1 MTRRFYEDE
10 NQNERFIRIYQN
22 RMYCSHGIPNFNPC
36 ICCREECREKIERE
50 FRGENFTF
58 FKDQYDRDTHSFDSE
73 EDYEVEFCELR
84 RSESFEELKKE
95 YHNLARIHHP
105 DKGGDTG
112 IFQRLSNLYD
122 ELSGFFC

>member
-10 NQNERFIRIYQN
+10 NQNERFIRIYKN

-122 ELSGFFC
+122 ELRTYF

>member
-10 NQNERFIRIYQN
+10 NQNERFIRIYKN
-22 RMYCSHGIPNFNPC
+22 KMYCPHGIHNFNPC
-36 ICCREECREKIERE
+36 ICCREEYRAKIERE
-50 FRGENFTF
+50 FRGDNFTF

-73 EDYEVEFCELR
+73 DDYEVEFCELR
-84 RSESFEELKKE
+84 KSESFEDLKKE

-112 IFQRLSNLYD
+112 IFQRLSNLYE
-122 ELSGFFC
+122 ELRTYF